1 MTSPIFNAAVEI
13 PALRALGL
21 NVLPARLAEKR
32 PIGFWKRYCDQF
44 ATGSFGFDEAD
55 ALCVVCGAT
64 SGNLEIIDF
73 DFGAV
78 AFDDF
83 CALAAENGLFDVVR
97 SCLQERTQSG
107 GKHLIYRVDAPVDGN
122 RKLARRDF
130 GASVAVGP
138 DVREITV
145 GGKKIARG
153 KDGRFVG
160 TTIETRGAGGICLV
174 SPSPG
179 YSLERGAWDALPV
192 LTREERDALFEVAK
206 ALDRVAAADRDRA
219 VPGPSCRSNSASA
232 PVGRDGSA
240 QLRLGSR
247 ENVGGAPTARS
258 AAYSS
263 YSGRDVADELR
274 ERGVVRESLLADGW
288 TLVGSDARKEYWRR
302 PGKRD
307 GVSASLDLE
316 TEMFYCWSTNA
327 PPFEAERTYTPLQ
340 FVAARDFDDDLS
352 AASKNWKERFDD
364 ETAQTAE
371 LATLAF
377 ALGNSPSVETSDA
390 APSETPSQFPAPV
403 PNGATPNASE
413 RRDADR
419 ETPDEV
425 PFPPE
430 LFACGGLLE
439 EVQRFTNANSIRVQ
453 PELAFAGA
461 LALVSFLIGRKL
473 TSDRGATTP
482 NLYVV
487 GLGGASSGK
496 NAARETNAKLL
507 SAVDLGGCVVER
519 FESAQA
525 LQNMICAQKKI
536 LLQQDEFGQELQTT
550 TLNAGPNRFLIVSE
564 MLKLFSN
571 AKSPYYSPR
580 VVAADFD
587 SKKKGEA
594 KSAAYPFLTVYGTT
608 NYRDFG
614 DAITGALLRNGFVAR
629 TLFVAGRKYSPKRVL
644 SFDDSR
650 KSYFA
655 EPSALLLERVGA
667 WSAFRDC
674 KQFETP
680 TLFDVPY
687 ERDAFDRLNEYETAE
702 VEPAMRETAESDS
715 GGLCEFLGRVAEK
728 ARKYAL
734 IFAASR
740 FGPNESTLR
749 VDLACAEG
757 AVALSRYETAL
768 FRRLLGEE
776 IVESEEQK
784 NVVAAKRWISGLNEG
799 YFWRADFVRR
809 FQRLGKRAR
818 DEVLQ
823 TLLESEFIVED
834 RIKKENSQKASTL
847 YRLASQGE

>member
-107 GKHLIYRVDAPVDGN
+107 GKHLIYRVDGPVDGN

-179 YSLERGAWDALPV
+179 YSLERGAWNALPV
-192 LTREERDALFEVAK
+192 LTREERDALFEVAE
-206 ALDRVAAADRDRA
+206 ALD
-219 VPGPSCRSNSASA
+219 
-232 PVGRDGSA
+232 DGTA

-247 ENVGGAPTARS
+247 ENVGGASTARS

-364 ETAQTAE
+364 ETAQTTE
-371 LATLAF
+371 PATLAF
-377 ALGNSPSVETSDA
+377 ALGRSSTDETSDA
-390 APSETPSQFPAPV
+390 ASSKTPPQFPAPV

-430 LFACGGLLE
+430 LFECGGLLE
-439 EVQRFTNANSIRVQ
+439 EVQRFTNANSIRFQ

-507 SAVDLGGCVVER
+507 SAVDLGGYVVER

-702 VEPAMRETAESDS
+702 VEPAMRETAENDS

-749 VDLACAEG
+749 VDLACAQG

-809 FQRLGKRAR
+809 FGRLGKRAR

-834 RIKKENSQKASTL
+834 RIKKENSQKTSAL

>member
-107 GKHLIYRVDAPVDGN
+107 GKHLIYRVDGPVDGN

-145 GGKKIARG
+145 GGKKITRG

-179 YSLERGAWDALPV
+179 YSLERGAWNALPV
-192 LTREERDALFEVAK
+192 LTREERDALFEVAQ
-206 ALDRVAAADRDRA
+206 LCDNYRDA
-219 VPGPSCRSNSASA
+219 PAQAKPSVPA
-232 PVGRDGSA
+232 
-240 QLRLGSR
+240 
-247 ENVGGAPTARS
+247 ARS

-371 LATLAF
+371 PATLAF
-377 ALGNSPSVETSDA
+377 ALGRSSTDETSDD
-390 APSETPSQFPAPV
+390 APSKTPPQFPAP
-403 PNGATPNASE
+403 TPNASE

-430 LFACGGLLE
+430 LFECGGLLE
-439 EVQRFTNANSIRVQ
+439 EVQRFTNANSIRFQ

-702 VEPAMRETAESDS
+702 VEPTMRETAESDS
-715 GGLCEFLGRVAEK
+715 SGLCEFLGRVAEK

-784 NVVAAKRWISGLNEG
+784 NVVAAKRWILGLNEG
-799 YFWRADFVRR
+799 YFWRADFVRH
-809 FQRLGKRAR
+809 FSRLGKRAR

>member
-44 ATGSFGFDEAD
+44 ATGTFGFDEAD

-107 GKHLIYRVDAPVDGN
+107 GKHLIYRVDGPVDGN

-179 YSLERGAWDALPV
+179 YSLERGAWNALPV
-192 LTREERDALFEVAK
+192 LTREERDALFEVAQ
-206 ALDRVAAADRDRA
+206 LCDNYRDA
-219 VPGPSCRSNSASA
+219 PAQAKPSVPA
-232 PVGRDGSA
+232 
-240 QLRLGSR
+240 
-247 ENVGGAPTARS
+247 ARS

-340 FVAARDFDDDLS
+340 FVAARDFDNDLS

-371 LATLAF
+371 PATLAF
-377 ALGNSPSVETSDA
+377 ALGNSPSVETSDD
-390 APSETPSQFPAPV
+390 APSETPPQFPAPV
-403 PNGATPNASE
+403 PNAATPNASE

-430 LFACGGLLE
+430 LFECGGLLE

-702 VEPAMRETAESDS
+702 VEPAMRETAENDS

-784 NVVAAKRWISGLNEG
+784 NIVAAKRWILGLNEG

-809 FQRLGKRAR
+809 FSRLGKRAR
-818 DEVLQ
+818 DEILQ

-834 RIKKENSQKASTL
+834 RIKKENSQRAAAL

>member
-1 MTSPIFNAAVEI
+1 
-13 PALRALGL
+13 
-21 NVLPARLAEKR
+21 
-32 PIGFWKRYCDQF
+32 
-44 ATGSFGFDEAD
+44 
-55 ALCVVCGAT
+55 
-64 SGNLEIIDF
+64 
-73 DFGAV
+73 
-78 AFDDF
+78 
-83 CALAAENGLFDVVR
+83 
-97 SCLQERTQSG
+97 
-107 GKHLIYRVDAPVDGN
+107 
-122 RKLARRDF
+122 
-130 GASVAVGP
+130 
-138 DVREITV
+138 
-145 GGKKIARG
+145 
-153 KDGRFVG
+153 
-160 TTIETRGAGGICLV
+160 
-174 SPSPG
+174 
-179 YSLERGAWDALPV
+179 
-192 LTREERDALFEVAK
+192 
-206 ALDRVAAADRDRA
+206 
-219 VPGPSCRSNSASA
+219 
-232 PVGRDGSA
+232 
-240 QLRLGSR
+240 
-247 ENVGGAPTARS
+247 
-258 AAYSS
+258 
-263 YSGRDVADELR
+263 
-274 ERGVVRESLLADGW
+274 
-288 TLVGSDARKEYWRR
+288 
-302 PGKRD
+302 
-307 GVSASLDLE
+307 
-316 TEMFYCWSTNA
+316 
-327 PPFEAERTYTPLQ
+327 
-340 FVAARDFDDDLS
+340 
-352 AASKNWKERFDD
+352 
-364 ETAQTAE
+364 
-371 LATLAF
+371 
-377 ALGNSPSVETSDA
+377 
-390 APSETPSQFPAPV
+390 
-403 PNGATPNASE
+403 
-413 RRDADR
+413 
-419 ETPDEV
+419 
-425 PFPPE
+425 
-430 LFACGGLLE
+430 
-439 EVQRFTNANSIRVQ
+439 
-453 PELAFAGA
+453 
-461 LALVSFLIGRKL
+461 
-473 TSDRGATTP
+473 
-482 NLYVV
+482 
-487 GLGGASSGK
+487 
-496 NAARETNAKLL
+496 
-507 SAVDLGGCVVER
+507 
-519 FESAQA
+519 
-525 LQNMICAQKKI
+525 MICAQKKI

-550 TLNAGPNRFLIVSE
+550 TLNAGANRFLIVSE

-749 VDLACAEG
+749 DDLACAEG

-809 FQRLGKRAR
+809 FCRLGKRAR

-823 TLLESEFIVED
+823 
-834 RIKKENSQKASTL
+834 
-847 YRLASQGE
+847 

>member
-44 ATGSFGFDEAD
+44 ATGTFGFDEAD

-107 GKHLIYRVDAPVDGN
+107 GKHLIYRVDGPVDGN

-179 YSLERGAWDALPV
+179 YSLERGAWNALPV
-192 LTREERDALFEVAK
+192 LTREERDALFEVAQ
-206 ALDRVAAADRDRA
+206 LCDNYRDA
-219 VPGPSCRSNSASA
+219 PAQAKPSVPA
-232 PVGRDGSA
+232 
-240 QLRLGSR
+240 
-247 ENVGGAPTARS
+247 ARS

-307 GVSASLDLE
+307 GVSASLDRE

-340 FVAARDFDDDLS
+340 FVAARDFDNDLS

-371 LATLAF
+371 PATLAF
-377 ALGNSPSVETSDA
+377 ALGNSPSVETSDD
-390 APSETPSQFPAPV
+390 APSETPPQFPAPV
-403 PNGATPNASE
+403 PNAATPNASE

-430 LFACGGLLE
+430 LFECGGLLE

-702 VEPAMRETAESDS
+702 VEPAMRETAENDS

-784 NVVAAKRWISGLNEG
+784 NIVAAKRWILGLNEG

-809 FQRLGKRAR
+809 FSRLGKRAR
-818 DEVLQ
+818 DEILQ
-823 TLLESEFIVED
+823 TLLESEFIVEG
-834 RIKKENSQKASTL
+834 RIKKENSQRAAAL

>member
-21 NVLPARLAEKR
+21 NVLPARKAEKR

-107 GKHLIYRVDAPVDGN
+107 GKHLIYRVDGPVDGN

-130 GASVAVGP
+130 GASVGP

-145 GGKKIARG
+145 GGKKITRG

-179 YSLERGAWDALPV
+179 YSLERGAWNALPV
-192 LTREERDALFEVAK
+192 LTREERDALFEVAE
-206 ALDRVAAADRDRA
+206 ALDRDPPKAAF
-219 VPGPSCRSNSASA
+219 P
-232 PVGRDGSA
+232 PVGRNGNA

-247 ENVGGAPTARS
+247 ENVGGAPATRS

-263 YSGRDVADELR
+263 YSGSDVAAELR
-274 ERGVVRESLLADGW
+274 ERGVVRECLLADGW

-352 AASKNWKERFDD
+352 AASKNWKERFDE
-364 ETAQTAE
+364 ETARTAPP
-371 LATLAF
+371 ATLAF
-377 ALGNSPSVETSDA
+377 SLGTPSTDETPDD
-390 APSETPSQFPAPV
+390 APSKTPSKTPCRFPAP
-403 PNGATPNASE
+403 TPDVSE

-430 LFACGGLLE
+430 LFECGGLLE
-439 EVQRFTNANSIRVQ
+439 EVQRFTNANSIRFQ

-507 SAVDLGGCVVER
+507 SAVDLGGNVVER

-644 SFDDSR
+644 SFDDAR

-680 TLFDVPY
+680 PLFDVPY

-702 VEPAMRETAESDS
+702 VEPAMRETAENDS

-784 NVVAAKRWISGLNEG
+784 NVVEAKRWISGLNEG

-809 FQRLGKRAR
+809 FSRLGKRAR

>member
-107 GKHLIYRVDAPVDGN
+107 GKHLIYRVDAPVEGN

-192 LTREERDALFEVAK
+192 LTREERDALFEVAQLCDNYRDGAAGRSGP
-206 ALDRVAAADRDRA
+206 ALPREA
-219 VPGPSCRSNSASA
+219 ASA

-371 LATLAF
+371 PATLAF
-377 ALGNSPSVETSDA
+377 ALGNSSSDETSDA
-390 APSETPSQFPAPV
+390 APSKTPPQFPAPV

-430 LFACGGLLE
+430 LFECGGLLE
-439 EVQRFTNANSIRVQ
+439 EVQRFTNANSIRFQ

-580 VVAADFD
+580 VVAADFIPEQD
-587 SKKKGEA
+587 RAGIYFSDLFGGQLVYRILRVHQEHEGVIAYRYHHQVRVRGFRGGAFVGVGPGTDHDIDGVRLVHHGVRGKDRDHRIREAARQTVIGIRRGGEV
-594 KSAAYPFLTVYGTT
+594 YETVQVFF
-608 NYRDFG
+608 RQFQPLPSQFHCHG
-614 DAITGALLRNGFVAR
+614 DADCGTVNRRVTAPVAQGYAFCPFERGLGPELEIIRFTHIVLPSLRPG
-629 TLFVAGRKYSPKRVL
+629 
-644 SFDDSR
+644 D
-650 KSYFA
+650 
-655 EPSALLLERVGA
+655 
-667 WSAFRDC
+667 
-674 KQFETP
+674 
-680 TLFDVPY
+680 
-687 ERDAFDRLNEYETAE
+687 
-702 VEPAMRETAESDS
+702 
-715 GGLCEFLGRVAEK
+715 GL
-728 ARKYAL
+728 
-734 IFAASR
+734 
-740 FGPNESTLR
+740 
-749 VDLACAEG
+749 VDL
-757 AVALSRYETAL
+757 SP
-768 FRRLLGEE
+768 
-776 IVESEEQK
+776 
-784 NVVAAKRWISGLNEG
+784 
-799 YFWRADFVRR
+799 
-809 FQRLGKRAR
+809 
-818 DEVLQ
+818 
-823 TLLESEFIVED
+823 
-834 RIKKENSQKASTL
+834 
-847 YRLASQGE
+847 

>member
-1 MTSPIFNAAVEI
+1 MTSPIFNAADEI

-44 ATGSFGFDEAD
+44 ATGTFGFDEAD

-107 GKHLIYRVDAPVDGN
+107 GKHLIYRVDGPVDGN

-206 ALDRVAAADRDRA
+206 ALDGDNDRADRDRA
-219 VPGPSCRSNSASA
+219 VPGPRYRSNSVSA

-247 ENVGGAPTARS
+247 GNVGGASTARS

-352 AASKNWKERFDD
+352 AASKNWKEQFDD

-371 LATLAF
+371 PATLAF
-377 ALGNSPSVETSDA
+377 ALGNSSSDETSDD
-390 APSETPSQFPAPV
+390 APPETPPQFPAP
-403 PNGATPNASE
+403 TPNASE

-419 ETPDEV
+419 ETPDDV

-430 LFACGGLLE
+430 LFECGGLLE
-439 EVQRFTNANSIRVQ
+439 EVQRFTNANSIRFQ

-702 VEPAMRETAESDS
+702 VEPAMRETAENDS

-784 NVVAAKRWISGLNEG
+784 NVVEAKRWISGLNEG